1 MEIQKKQNIQE
12 NNEEKLLED
21 NLILRKKHKST
32 NIKLVYYQ
40 HKKEKTNQLT
50 EYSSVTDS
58 PAYGKLHFDKDTK
71 ESEQENICNKCCF

>member
-21 NLILRKKHKST
+21 NLILRKKKST

-40 HKKEKTNQLT
+40 HKKEKTNQPT